1 MSDFSS
7 NETQIVT
14 IDPSTGLIAGHHR
27 VPSGAEV
34 EQALALA
41 WTRGIAWR
49 GTPVR
54 ERAAAVRRLAETLT
68 DAADHLADVLTTEM
82 GRPIAPAKAEVAKT
96 AAAVEHLCSIAPD
109 VLAVRTVPDHDD
121 GETVL
126 LRSDP
131 LGPVLGIMPW
141 NFPYW
146 QSIRFLVPALLAGNT
161 ILLKPAPSTT
171 GSGLALQEAFDAA
184 GLGDGLV
191 TTLPIGL
198 DAVAGLIGDRRL
210 RGVSLTGSVRAGRS
224 VGELAGRHLK
234 KLVLELGG
242 SDPFVVFPDADIEKA
257 ASVAAAA
264 RLQNAGQSCI
274 AAKRFLV
281 HADVAEPFT
290 TAMVAAFEAARFGD
304 PRLPGTEFGPLATEA
319 ALATLTEQ
327 VDATVALGAT
337 VRTGGHRLDRPGF
350 FYAPTVLTGVEE
362 SWPCWHDEVFGP
374 VATVAPFADLD
385 EAVRLVNDSD
395 FGLGASVW
403 TSDQAVVDAMA
414 ERLEVGQVFVNGMV
428 ASDSRYPFGGVKDS
442 GFGRELGEAGF
453 GEFVNLKLVRTYGG
467 VG

>member
-1 MSDFSS
+1 
-7 NETQIVT
+7 
-14 IDPSTGLIAGHHR
+14 
-27 VPSGAEV
+27 
-34 EQALALA
+34 
-41 WTRGIAWR
+41 
-49 GTPVR
+49 
-54 ERAAAVRRLAETLT
+54 
-68 DAADHLADVLTTEM
+68 M
-82 GRPIAPAKAEVAKT
+82 GRPTAPAKAEVAKT

-242 SDPFVVFPDADIEKA
+242 
-257 ASVAAAA
+257 
-264 RLQNAGQSCI
+264 
-274 AAKRFLV
+274 
-281 HADVAEPFT
+281 
-290 TAMVAAFEAARFGD
+290 
-304 PRLPGTEFGPLATEA
+304 
-319 ALATLTEQ
+319 
-327 VDATVALGAT
+327 
-337 VRTGGHRLDRPGF
+337 
-350 FYAPTVLTGVEE
+350 
-362 SWPCWHDEVFGP
+362 FGP
-374 VATVAPFADLD
+374 VR
-385 EAVRLVNDSD
+385 RLPRRRHRE
-395 FGLGASVW
+395 GGERGGRGPP
-403 TSDQAVVDAMA
+403 A
-414 ERLEVGQVFVNGMV
+414 ERGPELHRRETLPRARRRRRALHGPRWSRRSRQPGSATH
-428 ASDSRYPFGGVKDS
+428 ASPTPSSARSPP
-442 GFGRELGEAGF
+442 RPH
-453 GEFVNLKLVRTYGG
+453 
-467 VG
+467 